1 MIVQEE
7 QFLIKKFVTKGK
19 QERYLTF
26 LSKNKT
32 RNKFTDELCHF
43 KDFNWKLFREIPGTE
58 NEMQAIAFKVKSNK
72 NISRQEKKMD
82 RENLEK
88 YYQSVLP
95 MTLDTVKQLTNKS
108 EFIGIPKNTL
118 LLKENTI
125 SKKSYFLESGFI
137 RSYTF
142 ATNGDEVTTNIF
154 SAPCIVNDFLSF
166 FKQQPANENFQ
177 TLTDCKLWWMS
188 YQDVQTYFHTIPEFR
203 EFGRLL
209 LVNNYSLLHERM
221 IGMIKDTA
229 ETRYLKLMKTHPD
242 IFQNVPLKIIASYLG
257 ITDTSLS
264 RIRKELSQK

>member
-1 MIVQEE
+1 M
-7 QFLIKKFVTKGK
+7 
-19 QERYLTF
+19 
-26 LSKNKT
+26 N
-32 RNKFTDELCHF
+32 
-43 KDFNWKLFREIPGTE
+43 
-58 NEMQAIAFKVKSNK
+58 
-72 NISRQEKKMD
+72 

-95 MTLDTVKQLTNKS
+95 MSLATAKQLTEKS
-108 EFIGIPKNTL
+108 EFIEIGKNEL
-118 LLKENTI
+118 LIKENKI
-125 SKKSYFLESGFI
+125 SDKSYFLEAGFI

-142 ATNGDEVTTNIF
+142 SSNGEEVTTNIF

-166 FKQQPANENFQ
+166 FKKQPSRENFQ
-177 TLTDCKLWWMS
+177 TLTECTLWWMS

-221 IGMIKDTA
+221 IGMIQDTA
-229 ETRYLKLMKTHPD
+229 ENRYLKLIKTHSD

-257 ITDTSLS
+257 ITDSSLS